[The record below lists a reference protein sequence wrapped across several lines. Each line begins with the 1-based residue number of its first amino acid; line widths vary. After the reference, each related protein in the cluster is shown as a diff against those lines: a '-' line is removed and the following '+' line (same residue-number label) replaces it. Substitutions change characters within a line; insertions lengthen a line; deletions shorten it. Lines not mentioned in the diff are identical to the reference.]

1 MVVRNLVRFPRN
13 LKKTIGSFREKK
25 HSSGSVAM
33 EVHRGLDTAWRNDT
47 ADAATKFLQKL
58 RESRAREFMQNKE
71 FLQMLRFEPETTK
84 RMQRWF
90 GAIWA
95 RQNTDIYKLI
105 AQACNENWDLEDEEK
120 HAFVRE
126 TAKKQSALNKQIKQH
141 DDLAATREKG
151 ARRREYQ
158 LQGIVEESERLLE
171 EEQGRVRL
179 RCVGSTKE
187 AQARKEKTGCRR
199 GAEFYRRAGG
209 ANCT

>member
-1 MVVRNLVRFPRN
+1 MD
-13 LKKTIGSFREKK
+13 I
-25 HSSGSVAM
+25 
-33 EVHRGLDTAWRNDT
+33 HRGLDSAWREN
-47 ADAATKFLQKL
+47 ADAATIFLQKL
-58 RESRAREFMQNKE
+58 RESRAREFMENKE

-105 AQACNENWDLEDEEK
+105 AHACNEDWDLEDEEK

-126 TAKKQSALNKQIKQH
+126 TAKKQSTLNKQITQH
-141 DDLAATREKG
+141 DDLAATREEG
-151 ARRREYQ
+151 ARRREYE
-158 LQGIVEESERLLE
+158 LQGIVEESECLLE
-171 EEQGRVRL
+171 EEQGRVRRL
-179 RCVGSTKE
+179 RCVGSTQE

-209 ANCT
+209 GCP